1 MPLVLAQTGMS
12 STFLD
17 LTQKLTFVSR
27 SGGGADG
34 SISVFEDIET
44 AFHAN
49 NGVDEIIDEQKPFV
63 ARHNITPGDL
73 YVQLI
78 SFWYV
83 AIADMPGSAS
93 NSPVLSVFLT
103 ALALLALTSSS
114 VS

>member
-34 SISVFEDIET
+34 SIAVFEAIET

-49 NGVDEIIDEQKPFV
+49 NGVDEIIDEQKPFI

-78 SFWYV
+78 FFVCY
-83 AIADMPGSAS
+83 DC
-93 NSPVLSVFLT
+93 
-103 ALALLALTSSS
+103 
-114 VS
+114 